1 MSSKFIYDDWRM
13 SSTKPKKI
21 TNATEVAKR
30 IQKIVIDNNL
40 QPGDRLP
47 SQSEL
52 TEKLGSGSRSVRE
65 AIKILE
71 ARGIL
76 ETHHGKGV
84 FLKEGGLDFFLEM
97 LNDSFSF
104 DLYRDNRILRQLTSV
119 RRMIQ
124 SSVVY
129 DIAEHPDPETLKDL
143 IGILHEME
151 ECVAHKDVDR
161 YNKLDAKFHVT
172 LIERCGNDILITL
185 YRHLTSLLIKSI
197 EKTGYMVGS
206 LDQSLVDHRKIMEAL
221 IARDPER
228 SRDMMYQHL
237 TKTQERLK
245 ELEE

>member
-1 MSSKFIYDDWRM
+1 M
-13 SSTKPKKI
+13 SSTKPEKV
-21 TNATEVAKR
+21 TNAARVAKH
-30 IQKIVIDNNL
+30 IQRFVIDANL

-52 TEKLGSGSRSVRE
+52 AEKLDSGTRSVRE

-104 DLYRDNRILRQLTSV
+104 NLYRDSKILSQLTSV

-129 DIAEHPDPETLKDL
+129 DIAEHPNPETLKDL
-143 IGILHEME
+143 VGILHEMD
-151 ECVAHKDVDR
+151 ECVPGQDIDR
-161 YNKLDAKFHVT
+161 YNKLDAKFHFT

-185 YRHLTSLLIKSI
+185 YRNLSSLLIRSI

-206 LDQSLVDHRKIMEAL
+206 LDQSLVDHRKIVEAL

-228 SRDMMYQHL
+228 SRDTMYRHL
-237 TKTQERLK
+237 TRTQERLK